1 MRATC
6 RRFCRCSSWRSL
18 LGQGSLA
25 RYGRRR
31 NQDAVTQVGMGEHMG
46 RQALAALLL
55 VVTLV
60 VAACGGSGDG
70 SGAGQAPAAQ
80 ATTTA
85 GAITKPCLQAADQ
98 DKLFRF
104 RTSAGANLI
113 GVVVG
118 SGRAG
123 LIVGHELGSDL
134 CEWLPHAQ
142 ALARQG
148 YRVLAF
154 DFEGYGDST
163 TGSGPEARLD
173 TDVVAAAGQLR
184 RRGADQIILIGSS
197 MGGTAVLS
205 AATRIRPRVA
215 GVVSLSGPATFQGI
229 DAAAAVPRLRVPV
242 LFVAA
247 ADDPGYVDDARA
259 MYHQAKV
266 ADKRLLVASGNAHG
280 TMLLTSGDDAAR
292 VRAALGKFIAAHT
305 RGSR

>member
-70 SGAGQAPAAQ
+70 SGAGQAPAAP

-134 CEWLPHAQ
+134 CEWLPQAQ

-154 DFEGYGDST
+154 DFAGSGDSRP
-163 TGSGPEARLD
+163 GSGEARVDGRAVGQLLRLAVQNHLHHARAFAPKRSTNVCTGARRRCAWWISAPAPAACCSPLAKAPLSVPEAESVAPLLK
-173 TDVVAAAGQLR
+173 AAAL
-184 RRGADQIILIGSS
+184 
-197 MGGTAVLS
+197 LS
-205 AATRIRPRVA
+205 ASSRFSFERLPWCAVTARSIRSCR
-215 GVVSLSGPATFQGI
+215 
-229 DAAAAVPRLRVPV
+229 
-242 LFVAA
+242 
-247 ADDPGYVDDARA
+247 
-259 MYHQAKV
+259 
-266 ADKRLLVASGNAHG
+266 
-280 TMLLTSGDDAAR
+280 
-292 VRAALGKFIAAHT
+292 
-305 RGSR
+305 